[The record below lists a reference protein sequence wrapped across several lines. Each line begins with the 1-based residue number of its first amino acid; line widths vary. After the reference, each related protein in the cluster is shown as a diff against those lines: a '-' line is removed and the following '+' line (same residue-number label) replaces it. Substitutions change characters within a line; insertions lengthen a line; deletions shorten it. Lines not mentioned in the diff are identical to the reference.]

1 MARAYFSFEQPIQG
15 RAEAVSKEEEDE
27 LEHKRGLSS
36 EMIYETIQSRD
47 WNTGGRCRRS
57 AAPSSGGREEGQG
70 QEGQNHIG
78 SEALERSKWNLAKS
92 PTKRRK
98 KSVGKSRKATAA
110 KKSTKTA
117 AAKDAR
123 KKRPKIAGT
132 EKGKPAQPPTGWN
145 TGDDATNSVVQQHAA
160 RQRRFA
166 AAMAPAE
173 TPPEVLGPRPMPAVL
188 RDELAASDFTT
199 SAPILGAP
207 DLTENSPPPILI
219 VPTVYPEN
227 AAGTVIVQ
235 NCITIDTQSTE
246 FRELNAKLDELLD
259 EWRKSN
265 EISTEVRD
273 QLRAEIAAGRELLT
287 APKTNRNMID
297 VLLLNPLKYIAKTFA
312 SAFIGELAKGALKLI
327 LELIQ

>member
-1 MARAYFSFEQPIQG
+1 M
-15 RAEAVSKEEEDE
+15 K
-27 LEHKRGLSS
+27 
-36 EMIYETIQSRD
+36 SRKK
-47 WNTGGRCRRS
+47 
-57 AAPSSGGREEGQG
+57 
-70 QEGQNHIG
+70 
-78 SEALERSKWNLAKS
+78 L

-188 RDELAASDFTT
+188 RDFTT

-207 DLTENSPPPILI
+207 DLTENLPPPILI

-235 NCITIDTQSTE
+235 NYITIDTQSTE

-265 EISTEVRD
+265 EISTQVRD